1 MYTHAFK
8 FCDGFSD
15 MVSCS
20 FNLTIAISRLPMKKN
35 RYQLLGAKNLT
46 NIQQWGRHTFLGA
59 KTIDPLLCMGAGM
72 MISNDS

>member
-1 MYTHAFK
+1 
-8 FCDGFSD
+8 
-15 MVSCS
+15 
-20 FNLTIAISRLPMKKN
+20 MKKN
-35 RYQLLGAKNLT
+35 RYQLLGAKNLI